1 MAKKPLVLALILAG
15 AGITAAFVTSSS
27 SSPSSG
33 SPRGEGSAEPKAA
46 EGKSSPRPVAGRE
59 SRPVRDLAR
68 GRSFAYDVTA
78 SRRLGAPDQPAA
90 MSLTEI
96 KGSLSFTVVG
106 SAEDGAGATVRVA
119 LASPSRKDTPVRDGG
134 DGAGALSTPFFLVLR
149 PDGVITTWHFPRK
162 MPGDSRRQLRSIVSA
177 MQIIVDPSPASPSW
191 ERTETD
197 EAGQLTAFYE
207 VAGPSFASDGLTKTK
222 LRYDHLRGPQGLIP
236 VSAVGKYDVTGK
248 SRVLVDATCG
258 WPSSID
264 ENTVTTVSLQGGKL
278 AMASLTRARLVSSG
292 EAREHIGSFEAA
304 QASFDP
310 DPDALAEDA
319 ALAQR
324 NADDGLVNGATV
336 ASLVTDYEAA
346 KDHKGRN
353 RSVARLGA
361 LLRTHPESIAESRKR
376 LLDPSTKEATARAL
390 ASALG
395 AAGSKEAQ
403 KALAE
408 AVASPSVPASVKQDA
423 VISLGLTESPSAEA
437 KASLKTQSGQ
447 PGELGTSATL
457 ALGNMAH
464 QLGKE
469 GQSASDIVDDL
480 LARLGAATSS
490 DQKVALLDAL
500 GNAGDDRALPALKA
514 SLGDPDAS
522 VRAAATSA
530 LRFLKTAE
538 ADGLLVAAASS
549 PELTTRRAAVFAMA
563 QRDVMAVFA
572 GLEHLVKEDENV
584 ELRRSAIRIL
594 SRGTES
600 SSEVTELLSWVSQ
613 HDADP
618 EVKKAAEA
626 ALAPRGAKR

>member
-1 MAKKPLVLALILAG
+1 MAKKPLILALILAG
-15 AGITAAFVTSSS
+15 AGVTAAVVTSSS

-33 SPRGEGSAEPKAA
+33 SPRGEGNGEPKVA
-46 EGKSSPRPVAGRE
+46 EGKSSPRAAAGRE
-59 SRPVRDLAR
+59 ARPVRDLAR

-90 MSLTEI
+90 ASLTEI

-106 SAEDGAGATVRVA
+106 SSEDGSGATVRVA
-119 LASPSRKDTPVRDGG
+119 LASPSRKDTPARDGG

-177 MQIIVDPSPASPSW
+177 MQIIVDPSPASSSW

-278 AMASLTRARLVSSG
+278 AMASMTRARLVSSG

-324 NADDGLVNGATV
+324 NADEGLVNGATV
-336 ASLVTDYEAA
+336 ASLVTDYESA

-361 LLRTHPESIAESRKR
+361 LLRTHPESIAESRKACSIPR
-376 LLDPSTKEATARAL
+376 RRRRPRARARPR
-390 ASALG
+390 SARP
-395 AAGSKEAQ
+395 AAREAQ
-403 KALAE
+403 KALVE
-408 AVASPSVPASVKQDA
+408 AVASRQPSSVKQDA
-423 VISLGLTESPSAEA
+423 VISLVLTESPSPEA

-480 LARLGAATSS
+480 LARLGAASTS

-500 GNAGDDRALPALKA
+500 GNAGDDRVLPALKA